1 MRGRGRARPG
11 GGMRE
16 IPLLAWRHLASRP
29 RQSALTV
36 AGVALGVAVF
46 VFTVSMMDG
55 LTVFFTQRLIRVS
68 PLLTV
73 LPERLDVNLAREQL
87 RHLAPGD
94 VVAISRPPVPDDRP
108 TVRGAT
114 ALAGR
119 VRSVPGVLGA
129 SVAGATPVVLSFGTF
144 AEPAT
149 LFGLDPGDEAT
160 VTELPH
166 CLVQGRWEL
175 LASRRAGAVVGK
187 DLADRLGVQ
196 VGDRVAAVG
205 EAGQAREL
213 EVVGIIATGLGS
225 VDESTA
231 FVNLSVAQGVA
242 GWGGDEGTEIR
253 LRTAAIANLDAL
265 RRRLQGVTGHRV
277 ETWEETSQASLK
289 LFRMIG
295 VTTYLLTGF
304 VLVVAGLGIANKLTT
319 IILDKERD
327 IAILRSF
334 GFSRGAVRGVF
345 MIEGLVLGA
354 LGAGAGCF
362 AAAAVI
368 EYFTLFPIR
377 FTPRE
382 GAVLTYTELFLAK
395 DPRYYAIISVAAL
408 AISAV
413 AALVAVRRAVRAV
426 PVEVLRGAA

>member
-1 MRGRGRARPG
+1 
-11 GGMRE
+11 MRE

-73 LPERLDVNLAREQL
+73 LPERLDVNVVRDQL
-87 RHLAPGD
+87 RRADPAAI
-94 VVAISRPPVPDDRP
+94 VAVERPPVPDDRP

-114 ALAGR
+114 ALAVR
-119 VRSVPGVLGA
+119 LRSVPGVLGV
-129 SVAGATPVVLSFGTF
+129 SVAGATPVVLSFGTV

-149 LFGLDPGDEAT
+149 LVGLDPDDEAL
-160 VTELPH
+160 VTELPR
-166 CLVQGRWEL
+166 CVAQGRWDL
-175 LASRRAGAVVGK
+175 LASRRSGAVLGK
-187 DLADRLGVQ
+187 DLADRLGVEA
-196 VGDRVAAVG
+196 GDRVAAVG
-205 EAGQAREL
+205 NAGQAREL

-225 VDESTA
+225 LDESNVY
-231 FVNLSVAQGVA
+231 VNLPVAQGVA
-242 GWGGDEGTEIR
+242 GWGGDEGTEVR
-253 LRTAAIANLDAL
+253 LRTAAVANLDGL
-265 RRRLQGVTGHRV
+265 RRRLEAITGHRV
-277 ETWEETSQASLK
+277 ETWEEASQASLR

-295 VTTYLLTGF
+295 ITTYLLTGF

-334 GFSRGAVRGVF
+334 GFSRGAVREVF
-345 MIEGLVLGA
+345 LIEGVA
-354 LGAGAGCF
+354 LGLVGAALGCA

-368 EYFTLFPIR
+368 EYFTVFPIR
-377 FTPRE
+377 FAPRE
-382 GAVLTYTELFLAK
+382 GAVLAYTELFLAK
-395 DPRYYAIISVAAL
+395 DPRYYLVISVAAL

-413 AALVAVRRAVRAV
+413 AALAAVRRAVRVV

>member
-1 MRGRGRARPG
+1 
-11 GGMRE
+11 MRE
-16 IPLLAWRHLASRP
+16 VPLLAWRHLASRP
-29 RQSALTV
+29 RQSALTI

-55 LTVFFTQRLIRVS
+55 LLVFFTQRLIRVS

-87 RHLAPGD
+87 RHAAPLEI
-94 VVAISRPPVPDDRP
+94 VSISRVPVPDDRP

-114 ALAGR
+114 ALAAR
-119 VRSVPGVLGA
+119 VRSVPGVVGS
-129 SVAGATPVVLSFGTF
+129 SVAGATPVVLSFGTI

-149 LFGLDPGDEAT
+149 LVGLDPGDEAT
-160 VTELPH
+160 VTELPR
-166 CLVQGRWEL
+166 CVVQGRWDG
-175 LASRRAGAVVGK
+175 LASRRDGVVVGR

-196 VGDRVAAVG
+196 VGDRLAAVG
-205 EAGQAREL
+205 DAGRAREL

-225 VDESTA
+225 TDESTA
-231 FVNLSVAQGVA
+231 YVNLSVAQGVA

-253 LRTAAIANLDAL
+253 LRTAAVANLDGL
-265 RRRLQGVTGHRV
+265 RRQVQAITGHRV

-304 VLVVAGLGIANKLTT
+304 VLIVAGLGIANKLTT

-345 MIEGLVLGA
+345 LIEGLLLGV
-354 LGAGAGCF
+354 AGATAGCIV
-362 AAAAVI
+362 AAAVI
-368 EYFTLFPIR
+368 EYFTIFPIR
-377 FTPRE
+377 FAARE
-382 GAVLTYTELFLAK
+382 GAVLAYTELFLAK
-395 DPRYYAIISVAAL
+395 DPRYYVIISLAAL
-408 AISAV
+408 VISAA
-413 AALVAVRRAVRAV
+413 AALVAVRRAVRVV
-426 PVEVLRGAA
+426 PVEVLRGTA